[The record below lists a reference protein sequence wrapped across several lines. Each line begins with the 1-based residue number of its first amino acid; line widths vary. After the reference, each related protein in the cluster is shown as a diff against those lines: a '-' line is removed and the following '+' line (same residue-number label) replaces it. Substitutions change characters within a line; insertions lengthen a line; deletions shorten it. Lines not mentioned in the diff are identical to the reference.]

1 MSNISDLRGIDIS
14 SWQAGLDISAA
25 KENGIDFAILK
36 ISEGQTWNDPTFSDF
51 HAAASVPIGAYV
63 FSYATTPENAVKE
76 AEQALA
82 ILAGRPL
89 PLGLYMD
96 IETKEQLGATPEQL
110 TACAKAFCD
119 TVRRAGY
126 LPGIYGSEL
135 GAWALIW
142 RESVGSDVMAWVANW
157 SRKPSIPCD
166 FWQTSD
172 KGAFPGYSG
181 AVDTDEAVSD
191 RAKALVL
198 GYTPAVLGYTT
209 AQEEQEETGD
219 FSLTIPALKF
229 GDVGDAVKA
238 LQGELIAEGYRCGG
252 KIVNG
257 AERADGI
264 FGNVTRESVAT
275 FQRKHNLVD
284 TGTADKLTR
293 AALLGVK

>member
-1 MSNISDLRGIDIS
+1 MKMMKGIDIS
-14 SWQAGLDISAA
+14 SWQRGLDISAA
-25 KENGIDFAILK
+25 KENGVDFAILK

-51 HAAASVPIGAYV
+51 HAAASVPVGAYV
-63 FSYATTPENAVKE
+63 FSYATTPENAAKE
-76 AEQALA
+76 AEHALA

-96 IETKEQLGATPEQL
+96 IEAKEQLGATPEQL

-157 SRKPSIPCD
+157 SRKPSISCD

-172 KGAFPGYSG
+172 KGAFPGYNG

-198 GYTPAVLGYTT
+198 GYTPAL
-209 AQEEQEETGD
+209 AEQEETGD

-238 LQGELIAEGYRCGG
+238 LQGELIAAGYRCGG

-293 AALLGVK
+293 AALLGVE

>member
-1 MSNISDLRGIDIS
+1 MRGIDIS
-14 SWQAGLDISAA
+14 SWQRGIDISAA
-25 KENGIDFAILK
+25 KENGVDFAILK
-36 ISEGQTWNDPTFSDF
+36 ISEGQTWNDPTFNDF
-51 HAAASVPIGAYV
+51 YAAASVPVGAYV
-63 FSYATTPENAVKE
+63 FSYATTPENAEKE
-76 AEQALA
+76 AEHALA

-96 IETKEQLGATPEQL
+96 IEAKEQLGATPEQL

-142 RESVGSDVMAWVANW
+142 RESVGADVMAWVANW
-157 SRKPSIPCD
+157 SRKPSIACD
-166 FWQTSD
+166 FWQTSE
-172 KGAFPGYSG
+172 SG
-181 AVDTDEAVSD
+181 AYAGQTVDTDEAVSD
-191 RAKALVL
+191 RAKALVS
-198 GYTPAVLGYTT
+198 GYTPA
-209 AQEEQEETGD
+209 EEPEETGD

-238 LQGELIAEGYRCGG
+238 LQGELIASGYRCGG

-257 AERADGI
+257 AEKADGI
-264 FGNVTRESVAT
+264 FGNVTREAVAS
-275 FQRKHNLVD
+275 FQRAHNIVD
-284 TGTADKLTR
+284 TGIADKLTR